1 MYVYIHTYIHT
12 YICIYTYTLLIG
24 MRRTHEVAPCDS
36 DHCGSVVG
44 LAAATRTFGGAP
56 KRPWPREVFGG
67 ALCGSATRVRR
78 LEAQHGKRRKSITS
92 GGRIGKN
99 RTGAQL
105 KKGLRDRISPTCTLS
120 QNGYGDLCWAW
131 GVTPFVA
138 GGPPRATTQRPTTF
152 RDAAFQTQKIRNKW

>member
-1 MYVYIHTYIHT
+1 M
-12 YICIYTYTLLIG
+12 CRNSG
-24 MRRTHEVAPCDS
+24 VAPCGRG
-36 DHCGSVVG
+36 HWGAAVE
-44 LAAATRTFGGAP
+44 LTAATRTFGGAP
-56 KRPWPREVFGG
+56 KGPWPREVYGG
-67 ALCGSATRVRR
+67 AVCGSATRVRR
-78 LEAQHGKRRKSITS
+78 LEAQHGKSRKSITS

-138 GGPPRATTQRPTTF
+138 GGPPRATTQRPTTL